1 MMTDVN
7 ISHLRGGLI
16 WHLYLITSGLSS
28 REQGSGF
35 CRFRTRPQ
43 ESVGRHLL
51 LAYLD
56 EFVRRVGGMMHIEV
70 QTGRGRMDLL
80 ITHNQRKYIVETK
93 IWRGEH
99 RYQSGKQQLAA
110 YLKLEG
116 VTDGYYVVFDH
127 RQTPDPRIETETLEG
142 VVIRSYVI
150 PVIQE
155 TPSNTIAPK
164 T

>member
-1 MMTDVN
+1 M
-7 ISHLRGGLI
+7 
-16 WHLYLITSGLSS
+16 
-28 REQGSGF
+28 
-35 CRFRTRPQ
+35 
-43 ESVGRHLL
+43 

-56 EFVRRVGGMMHIEV
+56 EFVRRVGGVMHIEV

-80 ITHNQRKYIVETK
+80 ITHNQEKYIVETK

-127 RQTPDPRIETETLEG
+127 RQTPDTRIETETLDS
-142 VVIRSYVI
+142 VAIRSYVI

-155 TPSNTIAPK
+155 TPSSIPNQK